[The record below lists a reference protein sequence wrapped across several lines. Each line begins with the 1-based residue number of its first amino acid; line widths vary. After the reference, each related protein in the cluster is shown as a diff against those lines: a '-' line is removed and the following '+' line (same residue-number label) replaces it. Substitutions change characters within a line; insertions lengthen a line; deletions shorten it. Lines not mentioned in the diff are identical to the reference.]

1 MSPWFLPGMNGTT
14 PPATVLVTLLL
25 AFVLGQAVAWL
36 YAITHRGLSYSR
48 NMVHSLV
55 LLTMIISVVMLVVG
69 DSMARAFGLV
79 GAVALVRFRTVVRD
93 ARDTTFIFLA
103 LAVGIAVG
111 VGHHIL
117 AVAGTVAIG
126 GAAALMQ
133 VTNFGVRHADTGT
146 LRVRGA
152 GIPSEFK
159 ASLDDVLAEWCRS
172 AELIALKDA
181 RTASS
186 TGKDAQE
193 SELSFE
199 IRLFHP
205 KDREPLLAAVRA
217 VPGTTS
223 ASVALEDKAEE
234 W

>member
-14 PPATVLVTLLL
+14 PPVTAVITLLL

-36 YAITHRGLSYSR
+36 YALTHRGLSYSR

-55 LLTMIISVVMLVVG
+55 LLTMIISTVMLVVG
-69 DSMARAFGLV
+69 DSVARAFGLV

-93 ARDTTFIFLA
+93 ARDTTFIFFA

-111 VGHHIL
+111 VQHHAL
-117 AVAGTVAIG
+117 AVVGTLAIG
-126 GAAALMQ
+126 GAAALLQ
-133 VTNFGVRHADTGT
+133 ATGFGVRHADTGT
-146 LRVRGA
+146 LRVRGH
-152 GIPSEFK
+152 SSFK
-159 ASLDDVLAEWCRS
+159 AQLDEVLAEWCRTSEMISLREVS
-172 AELIALKDA
+172 AAAAGVPPEA
-181 RTASS
+181 
-186 TGKDAQE
+186 E
-193 SELSFE
+193 YSFE

-205 KDREPLLAAVRA
+205 KDREPLLQAVRA

>member
-14 PPATVLVTLLL
+14 PPATALLTLLL
-25 AFVLGQAVAWL
+25 SFVLGQLVAWL
-36 YAITHRGLSYSR
+36 YAVTHRGLSYSR

-55 LLTMIISVVMLVVG
+55 LLTMIISMVMLVVG

-111 VGHHIL
+111 VQHFAL
-117 AVAGTVAIG
+117 AIAGTVMIG
-126 GAAALMQ
+126 GVAALLQ
-133 VTNFGVRHADTGT
+133 TTRFGVRHADTGT
-146 LRVRGA
+146 LRVRCGA
-152 GIPSEFK
+152 AFK
-159 ASLDDVLAEWCRS
+159 AELDAVLAEWCRT
-172 AELIALKDA
+172 AEMIAL
-181 RTASS
+181 REVAS
-186 TGKDAQE
+186 AQSPTE
-193 SELSFE
+193 AEYSFE

-205 KDREPLLAAVRA
+205 ADREPLLAAVRA

-223 ASVALEDKAEE
+223 ASLALEDKAEE

>member
-1 MSPWFLPGMNGTT
+1 MSPWFLPGMHGTT
-14 PPATVLVTLLL
+14 PPATALMTLLL

-36 YAITHRGLSYSR
+36 YAVTHRGVSYSR

-55 LLTMIISVVMLVVG
+55 LLTMIISMVMLVVG

-111 VGHHIL
+111 VQHYALGI
-117 AVAGTVAIG
+117 AGTALIG
-126 GAAALMQ
+126 GVAALLQ
-133 VTNFGVRHADTGT
+133 ATRFGVRHADTGT
-146 LRVRGA
+146 LRVRCA
-152 GIPSEFK
+152 AAFK
-159 ASLDDVLAEWCRS
+159 ADLDAVLTEWCRT
-172 AELIALKDA
+172 AEMIALREVA
-181 RTASS
+181 TAASP
-186 TGKDAQE
+186 TEAE
-193 SELSFE
+193 YSFE

-205 KDREPLLAAVRA
+205 ADREPLLAAVRA

-223 ASVALEDKAEE
+223 ASLALEEKAEE